1 MAAWFAKGHY
11 TALVVD
17 TCDICCYAEGS
28 DPGLFEPWEDIN
40 SRGKR
45 TMVLTDLR
53 QELEAARAEAAQA
66 SNVGVVEKL
75 DRILAELQ
83 DDLLLTTTEAASLL
97 GIGSVNTIK
106 AMIHAGQIH
115 ARKVGTH
122 HRIPLSEVERLR
134 QDTTI
139 RGLQA
144 SSRVHAEIATLGSP
158 EGLTDQELED
168 LEEARPGTLPWER
181 SVTERL

>member
-1 MAAWFAKGHY
+1 MALA
-11 TALVVD
+11 
-17 TCDICCYAEGS
+17 
-28 DPGLFEPWEDIN
+28 
-40 SRGKR
+40 
-45 TMVLTDLR
+45 DLR

-66 SNVGVVEKL
+66 RNRGVVEKL
-75 DRILAELQ
+75 DRILAELD
-83 DDLLLTTTEAASLL
+83 DDLLLTTKEAARLL

-106 AMIHAGQIH
+106 AMVHTGQIH

-122 HRIPLSEVERLR
+122 YRIPLSEVERLR

-144 SSRVHAEIATLGSP
+144 TSRIHAEIAALGST
-158 EGLTDQELED
+158 EGLTPQELED

-181 SVTERL
+181 PTATRP